1 MKSGVSDLTQ
11 RMESQIGGGI
21 AVLVVLAIILA
32 VLSNLGAID
41 KAPIEG
47 MSVGASKYPGPT
59 QMAS

>member
-1 MKSGVSDLTQ
+1 
-11 RMESQIGGGI
+11 MESQIGGGI

-41 KAPIEG
+41 KAPVEG
-47 MSVGASKYPGPT
+47 MSVGASKYPEPT

>member
-1 MKSGVSDLTQ
+1 
-11 RMESQIGGGI
+11 MESQIGGGI